1 MTNATEQPSFFV
13 VGSPALTSDRT
24 DWETPRDL
32 FDRLNDFWQFDLDVA
47 ASDANHR
54 DAVDM
59 LVGKGFKAISDTEF
73 VWKPPVNDDGW
84 PLQPYEVSYPFSFGY
99 GLEKMQATI
108 FACDVVK

>member
-1 MTNATEQPSFFV
+1 MTTVWAIDVDNCESY
-13 VGSPALTSDRT
+13 SDH
-24 DWETPRDL
+24 EHFML
-32 FDRLNDFWQFDLDVA
+32 KEVY
-47 ASDANHR
+47 ANHR